1 MAMDEEY
8 DSLMKNFKWNLVSLL
23 TMFKMVKS
31 KWVYKIKIHFDGT
44 IDHDKAWLVA
54 KGYIQ
59 QYGIDYDQTYF
70 LVIKHDSIWA
80 IFSLDATH
88 DMNIMQYDVKTTYGD
103 LQEEIY
109 M

>member
-1 MAMDEEY
+1 
-8 DSLMKNFKWNLVSLL
+8 
-23 TMFKMVKS
+23 MVKS
-31 KWVYKIKIHFDGT
+31 KWVYKIKTHFDGT
-44 IDHDKAWLVA
+44 IDHDKAWFVA
-54 KGYIQ
+54 KSYIQ

-80 IFSLDATH
+80 IFSLGATH
-88 DMNIMQYDVKTTYGD
+88 NMIIMQYDVKTTNGD